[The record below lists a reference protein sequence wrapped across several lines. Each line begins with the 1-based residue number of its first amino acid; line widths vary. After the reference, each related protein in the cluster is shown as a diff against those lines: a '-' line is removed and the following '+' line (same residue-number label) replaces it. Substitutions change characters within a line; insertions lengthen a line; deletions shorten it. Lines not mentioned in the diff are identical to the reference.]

1 MSSAIAL
8 TLLAVTA
15 QTLGNFALSL
25 GLKRHRLWFL
35 PAITLLAVHFFSWCQ
50 ALKLAALAVLV
61 PLTAFSH
68 VLNAA
73 LAGPLLG
80 ERVGK
85 QRWLGTALIVVGIL
99 LVVL

>member
-1 MSSAIAL
+1 LTSAIFL

-25 GLKRHRLWFL
+25 GLKRRRLWFG
-35 PAITLLAVHFFSWCQ
+35 PAIFLLAVHFFTWCE
-50 ALKLAALAVLV
+50 ALKVAALAVLV

-68 VLNAA
+68 VLNAG

-80 ERVGK
+80 ERVGGR
-85 QRWLGTALIVVGIL
+85 RWLGTGLIVVGIL